1 MAQKKPMS
9 ENARKVLAFL
19 QAAGPGVKFT
29 ANQVKDALGFE
40 KVGAVTG
47 TVTGL
52 VNKKYAE
59 RFSEVVEDAET
70 GKEKEIKYFALTP
83 AGAEFDPDATTDE
96 D

>member
-1 MAQKKPMS
+1 MAKKPMS

-29 ANQVKDALGFE
+29 ANQVKDALGLE

-52 VNKKYAE
+52 VKKELAV
-59 RFSEVVEDAET
+59 RSSEVVVDDE
-70 GKEKEIKYFALTP
+70 GKEKEVKYFALTE
-83 AGAEFDPDATTDE
+83 AGAVYDPDAVVDDE
-96 D
+96 